1 MAGEGDGLEM
11 LDKYVVKVWTVVIMV
26 RHEGRSRRRPED
38 MKMTAVEKT
47 VNEDGSAQL
56 KGTRG

>member
-1 MAGEGDGLEM
+1 MAGEGDGLEV
-11 LDKYVVKVWTVVIMV
+11 LDKYVVKMWTVVIMV
-26 RHEGRSRRRPED
+26 RHEGWSRRRPED

-47 VNEDGSAQL
+47 VNEYGSAQL